1 MSYKNEIDTVVF
13 PVAGIG
19 SRFLPATKS
28 VPKELLPILNR
39 PLIEYAFEEAMQSG
53 IEKFIFINSP
63 EKQSITSHFKTNKKL
78 EEILKIKSEFLYSL
92 ISKYIIPKEKIVEV
106 VQSEPMGLG
115 HAIWCARDYI
125 DNKAFAVILPDDL
138 IYSEVPCIKQLIN
151 TFRNNKKSI
160 VALQEVQKNEI
171 SKYGIIEH
179 KKNNNNI
186 YNISNMVEKPN
197 LKDAPSNLAIIGRY
211 ILLPEVIEEL
221 SENKLGHG
229 GEIQLTD
236 AIKNT
241 IKTSGVI
248 GYEFEGS
255 RYDCG
260 NVIGALEAQIS
271 LALKDDK
278 YKNSTKE
285 LLKKYNKK

>member
-138 IYSEVPCIKQLIN
+138 ILGNNSIISEMSKVYTQ
-151 TFRNNKKSI
+151 KKSSVI
-160 VALQEVQKNEI
+160 AIKKVPSILLPNLGVVDAKRIESKVYEI
-171 SKYGIIEH
+171 L
-179 KKNNNNI
+179 
-186 YNISNMVEKPN
+186 NMVEKP
-197 LKDAPSNLAIIGRY
+197 KIEDAPSDLAIIGRY
-211 ILLPEVIEEL
+211 ILHYEIFETLEKT
-221 SENKLGHG
+221 NLGIN

-236 AIKNT
+236 AIDSL
-241 IKTSGVI
+241 IKDIGVL
-248 GYEFEGS
+248 GYQFPEVHFDVGTPL
-255 RYDCG
+255 G
-260 NVIGALEAQIS
+260 
-271 LALKDDK
+271 
-278 YKNSTKE
+278 
-285 LLKKYNKK
+285 LLKASIHQSMKNEEFIDDIKSFFKF